1 MQPGAIV
8 REAWELYKGHWRTFA
23 PLALIVYLV
32 LGLITLV
39 LGFILG
45 WLGLVISGLASIV
58 GTFWLQGALVEAVR
72 DVRDG
77 KQDLTIG
84 EMFSRVQPRLPA
96 LIIAGILA
104 GLGIALGLILL
115 IVPGLFLLTIWSLIV
130 PTIVLE
136 GKSAGESFGRSR
148 ELVRGHGWQV
158 FGVIVITIAAVIVAS
173 IIVGL
178 LTFWLPDDI
187 DTFASDVISN
197 TLVVPFVAVAWTL
210 MYFALAQGRTA
221 EPAPAAGAFSPPPPP
236 PAPPSDGPTYP

>member
-8 REAWELYKGHWRTFA
+8 REAWELYKAHWRTFA
-23 PLALIVYLV
+23 PLALIVYIV

-45 WLGLVISGLASIV
+45 WLGLLISGLASIV

-84 EMFSRVQPRLPA
+84 ELFARVQPRLPA
-96 LIIAGILA
+96 LIVAGILA
-104 GLGIALGLILL
+104 GLGIALGLVLL

-148 ELVRGHGWQV
+148 ELVKGNGWSV
-158 FGVIVITIAAVIVAS
+158 FGVIVITIGAVIVAS

-178 LTFWLPDDI
+178 LTFWLPDDV
-187 DTFASDVISN
+187 DTFVSDVIAN

-221 EPAPAAGAFSPPPPP
+221 APAAADEAYSPPPP
-236 PAPPSDGPTYP
+236 PPSDGPTYP

>member
-8 REAWELYKGHWRTFA
+8 REAWELYKAHWRTFV
-23 PLALIVYLV
+23 PLALIVYIV
-32 LGLITLV
+32 LGVITLV
-39 LGFILG
+39 FGLILG
-45 WLGLVISGLASIV
+45 WLGILIGALASIV
-58 GTFWLQGALVEAVR
+58 GTFWLQGALVEAVQ

-77 KQDLTIG
+77 KQDLSVG
-84 EMFSRVQPRLPA
+84 ELFARVQPRLPA
-96 LIIAGILA
+96 LIVAGILA
-104 GLGIALGLILL
+104 GLGIALGLVLL

-148 ELVRGHGWQV
+148 ELVKGNGWSV
-158 FGVIVITIAAVIVAS
+158 FGVIAITIGAVIVAS

-178 LTFWLPDDI
+178 LTFWLPDGVDS
-187 DTFASDVISN
+187 FVSDLISN

-221 EPAPAAGAFSPPPPP
+221 APAPAAEAYTPPPPP
-236 PAPPSDGPTYP
+236 LSDGPTYP

>member
-1 MQPGAIV
+1 MQAGAIV
-8 REAWELYKGHWRTFA
+8 REGWELYKAHWRTFV
-23 PLALIVYLV
+23 PLALIVYIV

-39 LGFILG
+39 FGLILG
-45 WLGLVISGLASIV
+45 WLGIVIGALASIV
-58 GTFWLQGALVEAVR
+58 GTFWLQGALVEAVQ

-77 KQDLTIG
+77 KRDLSIG
-84 EMFSRVQPRLPA
+84 EMFRRVQPRLPA
-96 LIIAGILA
+96 LIVAGILA
-104 GLGIALGLILL
+104 GLGIALGLVLL

-148 ELVRGHGWQV
+148 ELVRGNGWSV
-158 FGVIVITIAAVIVAS
+158 FGVIAITIGAVIVAS

-178 LTFWLPDDI
+178 LTFWLPDGVDSFVG
-187 DTFASDVISN
+187 DLISN
-197 TLVVPFVAVAWTL
+197 TVVIPFVACTWTL

-221 EPAPAAGAFSPPPPP
+221 TPATVETYTPP

>member
-8 REAWELYKGHWRTFA
+8 REAWELYKAHWRTFV
-23 PLALIVYLV
+23 PLALIVYIV

-39 LGFILG
+39 FGLLLG
-45 WLGLVISGLASIV
+45 WLGLIIGALASIV
-58 GTFWLQGALVEAVR
+58 GTFWLQGALVEAVQ

-77 KQDLTIG
+77 KQDLSIG
-84 EMFSRVQPRLPA
+84 EMFRRVQPRLPA
-96 LIIAGILA
+96 LIVAGILA
-104 GLGIALGLILL
+104 GLGIALGLVLL

-148 ELVRGHGWQV
+148 ELVKGNGWSV
-158 FGVIVITIAAVIVAS
+158 FGVIAITIGAVIVAS

-178 LTFWLPDDI
+178 LTFWLPDGVDS
-187 DTFASDVISN
+187 FVSDLISN

-221 EPAPAAGAFSPPPPP
+221 APTAAAEAYSPPPP
-236 PAPPSDGPTYP
+236 PPSDGPTYP

>member
-8 REAWELYKGHWRTFA
+8 REAWELYKAHWRTFA
-23 PLALIVYLV
+23 PLALIVYIV

-39 LGFILG
+39 FGLLLG
-45 WLGLVISGLASIV
+45 WLGLVIGALASIV
-58 GTFWLQGALVEAVR
+58 GTFWLQGALVEAVQ

-77 KQDLTIG
+77 KQDLSVG
-84 EMFSRVQPRLPA
+84 ELFSRVRPRLPA
-96 LIIAGILA
+96 LIVAGILA
-104 GLGIALGLILL
+104 GLGIALGLVLL

-148 ELVRGHGWQV
+148 ELVKGNGWSV
-158 FGVIVITIAAVIVAS
+158 FGVIVITIGAVIVAS

-178 LTFWLPDDI
+178 LTFWLPDGVDS
-187 DTFASDVISN
+187 FVSDLISN

-210 MYFALAQGRTA
+210 MYFALAQGRTVA
-221 EPAPAAGAFSPPPPP
+221 TAPAAEAYSPPPP
-236 PAPPSDGPTYP
+236 PPSDGPTYP

>member
-8 REAWELYKGHWRTFA
+8 REAWELYKAHWRTFV
-23 PLALIVYLV
+23 PLALIVYIV

-39 LGFILG
+39 FGLLLG
-45 WLGLVISGLASIV
+45 WLGLIIGALASIV
-58 GTFWLQGALVEAVR
+58 GTFWLQGALVEAVQ

-77 KQDLTIG
+77 KQDLSIG
-84 EMFSRVQPRLPA
+84 QLFARVQPRLPA
-96 LIIAGILA
+96 LIVAGLLA

-148 ELVRGHGWQV
+148 ELVKGHGWQV
-158 FGVIVITIAAVIVAS
+158 FGVIVITIGAVIVAS

-178 LTFWLPDDI
+178 LTFWLPDGVDS
-187 DTFASDVISN
+187 FVSDLISN
-197 TLVVPFVAVAWTL
+197 TVVVPFVAIAWTL
-210 MYFALAQGRTA
+210 MYFALAQGRSEA
-221 EPAPAAGAFSPPPPP
+221 PAPSAADAFSAPPPP
-236 PAPPSDGPTYP
+236 PPSDGPTYR

>member
-8 REAWELYKGHWRTFA
+8 REAWELYKTHWRTFV
-23 PLALIVYLV
+23 PLALIVYII

-39 LGFILG
+39 FGLLLG
-45 WLGLVISGLASIV
+45 WLGLVIGALASIV

-84 EMFSRVQPRLPA
+84 EMFQRVQPRLPA
-96 LIIAGILA
+96 LIVAGILA
-104 GLGIALGLILL
+104 GLGIALGLVLL

-148 ELVRGHGWQV
+148 ELVKGNGWSV
-158 FGVIVITIAAVIVAS
+158 FGVIVITIGAVIVAG
-173 IIVGL
+173 IIVSI
-178 LTFWLPDDI
+178 LTFWLPNGVDD
-187 DTFASDVISN
+187 FFRSLISN
-197 TLVVPFVAVAWTL
+197 TVVVPFVACAWTL
-210 MYFALAQGRTA
+210 MYFALAQGRSA
-221 EPAPAAGAFSPPPPP
+221 APAEAYSTPPPPP
-236 PAPPSDGPTYP
+236 GDVPINP

>member
-8 REAWELYKGHWRTFA
+8 REAWELYKSHWRTFA

-45 WLGLVISGLASIV
+45 WLGLLISGLASIV

-84 EMFSRVQPRLPA
+84 EMFARVRPRLPA
-96 LIIAGILA
+96 LIVAGILA
-104 GLGIALGLILL
+104 GLGIALGLVLL

-130 PTIVLE
+130 PAIVLE

-148 ELVRGHGWQV
+148 ELVKGNGWSV

-187 DTFASDVISN
+187 DTFVSDVISN

-221 EPAPAAGAFSPPPPP
+221 APAAPATTPDAYSPPPPP
-236 PAPPSDGPTYP
+236 PSDSPTYP